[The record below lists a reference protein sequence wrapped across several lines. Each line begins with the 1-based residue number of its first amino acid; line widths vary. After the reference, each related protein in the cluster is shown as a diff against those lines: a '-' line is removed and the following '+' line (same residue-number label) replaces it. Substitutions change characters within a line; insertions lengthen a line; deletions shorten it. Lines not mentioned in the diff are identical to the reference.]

1 MPSLSL
7 QDGGQMA
14 EIILHP
20 TLTSNGS
27 EVTRRFQKLAIEQLD
42 ETILEILAI
51 GAQFEPHLVERM
63 LAQCKIARQAIVD
76 VEPTDF
82 SSAKHIDAFKKF
94 ETVARRLIPL
104 TQVCLYVV
112 GAGCGIERSACEDCL
127 A

>member
-1 MPSLSL
+1 MTTETAAMPSLSL

-42 ETILEILAI
+42 ETILEIHAI

-63 LAQCKIARQAIVD
+63 LAQCQIARQAIVD
-76 VEPTDF
+76 VEPAEF
-82 SSAKHIDAFKKF
+82 SSAKHINAFKTFGMEASEFFRKIK
-94 ETVARRLIPL
+94 EYLDNEA
-104 TQVCLYVV
+104 
-112 GAGCGIERSACEDCL
+112 AGIGSDGV
-127 A
+127 